1 MSSPGDETQN
11 DHSIIFY
18 SKFYCFVYKDQ
29 SKSLWKHF
37 LWNISSYLKDLPK
50 LSHLE
55 ISAHLK
61 KKNVCL
67 NLMLAYDFVVF
78 KV

>member
-1 MSSPGDETQN
+1 MERKMTILSYFTPNFIVLCTRTNRSHYEN
-11 DHSIIFY
+11 IF
-18 SKFYCFVYKDQ
+18 CE
-29 SKSLWKHF
+29 
-37 LWNISSYLKDLPK
+37 NISSYLKDLPK

-55 ISAHLK
+55 IFAHLKK